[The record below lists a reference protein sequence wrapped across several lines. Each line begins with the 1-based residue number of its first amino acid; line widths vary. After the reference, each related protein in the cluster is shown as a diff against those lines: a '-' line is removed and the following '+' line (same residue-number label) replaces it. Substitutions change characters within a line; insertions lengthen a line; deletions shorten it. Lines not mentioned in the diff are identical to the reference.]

1 MNYSEWKSEKF
12 EGYRKQIEQY
22 VSEKT
27 KKEQITYSRY
37 GDYLIPD
44 LILDKGKVRPKIGRY
59 GRLRL
64 RFLKEEMK
72 PVYTKML
79 MEDTLTDYL
88 LEVDAR
94 ATDMENMLINEM
106 KKYQNIDEKLKEK
119 DQMKWVGAMNMI
131 AYSAR
136 EMVLGKCI
144 NTYNI

>member
-1 MNYSEWKSEKF
+1 M
-12 EGYRKQIEQY
+12 
-22 VSEKT
+22 SEKT
-27 KKEQITYSRY
+27 KKEPITYSRY
-37 GDYLIPD
+37 GDYLIPN
-44 LILDKGKVRPKIGRY
+44 LILDNGKVRPKIGRY

-64 RFLKEEMK
+64 KFLKEKMK
-72 PVYTKML
+72 PVYTRML
-79 MEDTLTDYL
+79 MEDSLTDYL

-119 DQMKWVGAMNMI
+119 DQIKWGGAMNRI

>member
-1 MNYSEWKSEKF
+1 M
-12 EGYRKQIEQY
+12 
-22 VSEKT
+22 SEKT
-27 KKEQITYSRY
+27 KKDPISYSRY
-37 GDYLIPD
+37 GDYLIPS
-44 LILDKGKVRPKIGRY
+44 LILDNGKVTPKIGRY

-64 RFLKEEMK
+64 KFLKEEMK
-72 PVYTKML
+72 PVYIKML
-79 MEDTLTDYL
+79 MEDSLTDYL

-94 ATDMENMLINEM
+94 ATDMENMLINEI

-131 AYSAR
+131 EYSAR

>member
-1 MNYSEWKSEKF
+1 MSK
-12 EGYRKQIEQY
+12 
-22 VSEKT
+22 KT
-27 KKEQITYSRY
+27 KKESITYSRY
-37 GDYLIPD
+37 GDYLIPN
-44 LILDKGKVRPKIGRY
+44 LILDNGKVIPKIGRY

-64 RFLKEEMK
+64 KFLKKEMK

-119 DQMKWVGAMNMI
+119 DQMKWIGAMNMI

>member
-1 MNYSEWKSEKF
+1 MC
-12 EGYRKQIEQY
+12 
-22 VSEKT
+22 EKT

-64 RFLKEEMK
+64 KFLKEEMK

-106 KKYQNIDEKLKEK
+106 KKYQNIDEKLKEE
-119 DQMKWVGAMNMI
+119 DQMNWVGAMNMI

-144 NTYNI
+144 NIYNI

>member
-1 MNYSEWKSEKF
+1 MSK
-12 EGYRKQIEQY
+12 
-22 VSEKT
+22 KT
-27 KKEQITYSRY
+27 KKEPITYSRY
-37 GDYLIPD
+37 GDYLIPN
-44 LILDKGKVRPKIGRY
+44 LILDNGKVRPEIGRY

-64 RFLKEEMK
+64 KFLKEEMK
-72 PVYTKML
+72 TVYTKML

-106 KKYQNIDEKLKEK
+106 KKYQNIDEKLKEE

-131 AYSAR
+131 AYSTR
-136 EMVLGKCI
+136 EMVIGKCI

>member
-1 MNYSEWKSEKF
+1 MSEKN
-12 EGYRKQIEQY
+12 
-22 VSEKT
+22 

-64 RFLKEEMK
+64 KFLKEEMK

-136 EMVLGKCI
+136 EIVLGKCI